1 MAKRWAVVV
10 ALVCA
15 SVWPAIA
22 AAQPPKPPPP
32 PPPDPPPIRQI
43 EGRVRVFV
51 DCSGF
56 WPCDSDYFRTNLTFV
71 DHVRDREAADVHVLI
86 TGRTTGAGGSEV
98 TLGFIGRGPF
108 DRQHDTL
115 LAIIAPNAASDAVR
129 ALLVQ
134 KMKVGLTRYVAHS
147 SEGDTLRVSSEV
159 SATPTPQLPKHDPWN
174 YWVFRVRGNGS
185 MRGEEAASSMSFSG
199 GVSANRVTDAWK
211 FSLSGSA
218 SYRESSYDLGDD
230 ERYVS
235 ISRDSNASG
244 LVVKSLAPHW
254 SLGVRSS
261 VSSSTYSNRQLSIHA
276 APAIEYNVF
285 PYAES
290 TRRSLTIQYGIGV
303 TSFDYFETTLY
314 DETSETVPVHTLSAD
329 VEARQPWGQVSAS
342 VDFSQYLSM
351 PDQYRVQSWGMIDLR
366 IKKGLSF
373 NVGGGASWI
382 RDQINLPKGEA
393 SNEEI
398 LVRQRQ
404 LATSWDYSVYF
415 GISYTFGSIYN
426 NIVNPRFG
434 SSGGGGMVVYY

>member
-1 MAKRWAVVV
+1 MAKLRAVVV

-15 SVWPAIA
+15 SVWPALA
-22 AAQPPKPPPP
+22 AAQPPKPPLPP
-32 PPPDPPPIRQI
+32 PPEPPPIGQI
-43 EGRVRVFV
+43 EGRVKIFV

-56 WPCDSDYFRTNLTFV
+56 WNCDTDYFRTNLTFV
-71 DHVRDREAADVHVLI
+71 DHVRDREAADVHILI
-86 TGRTTGAGGSEV
+86 TGRTTGAGGNEV
-98 TLGFIGRGPF
+98 TLAFIGRGPF
-108 DRQHDTL
+108 DRQNDTL
-115 LAIIAPNAASDAVR
+115 LAMIPPNATTDAVR
-129 ALLVQ
+129 AALVQ

-147 SEGDTLRVSSEV
+147 SEAESLRISTAASV
-159 SATPTPQLPKHDPWN
+159 AQAPQLPKDDPWD

-185 MRGEEAASSMSFSG
+185 MRGEEASSSMSFSG

-211 FSLSGSA
+211 ISLSGSA
-218 SYRESSYDLGDD
+218 SYREGSYELSDD
-230 ERYVS
+230 YTYVS
-235 ISRDSNASG
+235 ISRDSSANG
-244 LVVKSLAPHW
+244 LVVKSLTPHW
-254 SLGVRSS
+254 SFGVRGS
-261 VSSSTYSNRQLSIHA
+261 VSSSTYSNKEMAVHG
-276 APAIEYNVF
+276 APAIEYNIF

-290 TRRSLTIQYGIGV
+290 TRRSLTIQYALGV
-303 TSFDYFETTLY
+303 THNDYFEVTLY
-314 DETSETVPVHTLSAD
+314 DKETETVPVHTLSAD

-351 PDQYRVQSWGMIDLR
+351 LEKYRVQSFGMIDLR

-393 SNEEI
+393 TDEEI

>member
-1 MAKRWAVVV
+1 MPKLRAVVV

-15 SVWPAIA
+15 SVWPALA

-32 PPPDPPPIRQI
+32 PPPEPPPIRQI
-43 EGRVRVFV
+43 EGRVKIFV

-56 WPCDSDYFRTNLTFV
+56 WNCDTDYFRTNLTFV
-71 DHVRDREAADVHVLI
+71 DHVRDREAADVHILV
-86 TGRTTGAGGSEV
+86 TGRTTGAGGTEV

-115 LAIIAPNAASDAVR
+115 LAMIPPNATTDAVR
-129 ALLVQ
+129 AALVQ

-147 SEGDTLRVSSEV
+147 SEADSLRVSTEASKTQ
-159 SATPTPQLPKHDPWN
+159 APQLPKDDPWD
-174 YWVFRVRGNGS
+174 YWVFRVRANGS
-185 MRGEEAASSMSFSG
+185 MSGEEASSYMSFSG
-199 GVSANRVTDAWK
+199 GASANRVTDAWK
-211 FSLSGSA
+211 FSFSGSG
-218 SYRESSYDLGDD
+218 SYRESSYDLGD
-230 ERYVS
+230 EEPYVS
-235 ISRDSNASG
+235 ISRDSSVSG
-244 LVVKSLAPHW
+244 LVVKSLTPHW
-254 SLGVRSS
+254 SLGIRGS
-261 VSSSTYSNRQLSIHA
+261 VSSSTYSNKETAVHV

-285 PYAES
+285 PYTES
-290 TRRSLTIQYGIGV
+290 TRRSLTLQYALGV
-303 TSFDYFETTLY
+303 TYNDYFEVTLY
-314 DETSETVPVHTLSAD
+314 DKETETLPVQTLSAD
-329 VEARQPWGQVSAS
+329 IEAKQPWGQVSAS

-351 PDQYRVQSWGMIDLR
+351 LDKYRIQSWGMIDLR

-373 NVGGGASWI
+373 NIGGGASWI

-393 SNEEI
+393 TDEEI